1 MNYINQTFQRI
12 PANNSSETR
21 DAVAALI
28 AEDIRTALVAADSGI
43 TALTGD
49 ETGVLINNKF
59 KILIE
64 SNLGSGYKRIIFTV
78 RNDSTDLFRVP
89 VAC

>member
-12 PANNSSETR
+12 PASNSLETR
-21 DAVAALI
+21 NAVAASI

-49 ETGVLINNKF
+49 EAGVLINNKF

-64 SNLGSGYKRIIFTV
+64 NNSDSRYKRIIFTV
-78 RNDSTDLFRVP
+78 RNDSTDLFSVP

>member
-12 PANNSSETR
+12 SADSLNETLI
-21 DAVAALI
+21 AVAASI
-28 AEDIRTALVAADSGI
+28 AEDIRAALVAADSGI

-59 KILIE
+59 KILI
-64 SNLGSGYKRIIFTV
+64 GSTSTTSRKAIIFTV
-78 RNDSTDLFRVP
+78 RNDSTDLFSFSII
-89 VAC
+89 C

>member
-1 MNYINQTFQRI
+1 MNYINQTFQYI
-12 PANNSSETR
+12 PAENTTETKN
-21 DAVAALI
+21 AVAASI
-28 AEDIRTALVAADSGI
+28 AEDIRTALVAADGGI

-64 SNLGSGYKRIIFTV
+64 SSAKIGYRRILFTV
-78 RNDSTDLFRVP
+78 RNDSIDLFSVP

>member
-12 PANNSSETR
+12 AANNNTETKN
-21 DAVAALI
+21 AVAALI
-28 AEDIRTALVAADSGI
+28 AEDVRTALVAADSGI

-64 SNLGSGYKRIIFTV
+64 NNSNSGYKRIIFTV
-78 RNDSTDLFRVP
+78 RNDSTDLFSVP